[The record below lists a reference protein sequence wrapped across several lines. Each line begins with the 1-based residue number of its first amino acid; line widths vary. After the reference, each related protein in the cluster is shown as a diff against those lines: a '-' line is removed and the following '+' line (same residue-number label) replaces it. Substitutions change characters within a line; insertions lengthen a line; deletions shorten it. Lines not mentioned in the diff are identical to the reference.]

1 MSPQKSGQKL
11 EARPEVP
18 IVPKI
23 VLAEEELIEA
33 FEAEA
38 EDRRKWE
45 IEDEQKQLEESMNT
59 NIEQS
64 YGKADMARAAAQ
76 LNKEKMDE
84 EANLEMERMYME
96 REAKQSQIANQK
108 WHRERFM
115 QKDMKPP
122 VLPFC
127 LTDDAQP
134 LKNIFV
140 QPNLPSTTSQ
150 ADSILRMKVKITLP
164 RKIGKIKILWS

>member
-1 MSPQKSGQKL
+1 M
-11 EARPEVP
+11 
-18 IVPKI
+18 
-23 VLAEEELIEA
+23 
-33 FEAEA
+33 
-38 EDRRKWE
+38 D
-45 IEDEQKQLEESMNT
+45 T

-64 YGKADMARAAAQ
+64 YGKEEMLRAAAQ

-84 EANLEMERMYME
+84 EANLEMERIYME

-108 WHRERFM
+108 WHRARFV

-134 LKNIFV
+134 LKNVPV
-140 QPNLPSTTSQ
+140 QENLPSTTSQ
-150 ADSILRMKVKITLP
+150 ADTTLRMKVKITLP
-164 RKIGKIKILWS
+164 RRIGKIKILWSQEMENLAAEKKNQE